1 MFPCKLKRKKKKKK
15 GREVQINLMVF
26 SETMSCHSRAWGL
39 PQEAVKTLNRFRLNP
54 LQGTGA
60 SVEDTHTFGLN
71 FL

>member
-1 MFPCKLKRKKKKKK
+1 
-15 GREVQINLMVF
+15 MVF